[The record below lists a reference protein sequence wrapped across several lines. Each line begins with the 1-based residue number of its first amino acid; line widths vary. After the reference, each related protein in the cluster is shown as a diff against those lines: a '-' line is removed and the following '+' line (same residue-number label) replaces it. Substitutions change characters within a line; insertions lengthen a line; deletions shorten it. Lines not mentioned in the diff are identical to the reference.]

1 MLSVTVKSCES
12 LPDGTAAR
20 AAGCRNSRDSALAPA
35 DLLGDSAEKQGVCV
49 GAGQFSVFAGGVQ
62 AEQRAVG
69 GLFFVGCFTGD
80 LP

>member
-1 MLSVTVKSCES
+1 
-12 LPDGTAAR
+12 
-20 AAGCRNSRDSALAPA
+20 
-35 DLLGDSAEKQGVCV
+35 LLGDSAEKQGVCV

-80 LP
+80 LPWNLSTGRHQGPGHPGLWDWLLVDS

>member
-1 MLSVTVKSCES
+1 MPGRCELRAS
-12 LPDGTAAR
+12 AVLRSAR
-20 AAGCRNSRDSALAPA
+20 APA